1 MNKYKLNQRQFS
13 SLRDLTLGDHLKL
26 TEGRG
31 DSLHPEATNRMS
43 TPMSDRIRVGDTR
56 LPCAPPTTF
65 RPMVSKLVAP
75 QYSSS
80 PPEPAASFAPS
91 AFSSPSAA
99 AGTFSGSPLA
109 DIIAGSNA
117 GGGGG
122 FRSETL
128 DLFGGSG
135 EEKQRMGEI

>member
-1 MNKYKLNQRQFS
+1 
-13 SLRDLTLGDHLKL
+13 
-26 TEGRG
+26 
-31 DSLHPEATNRMS
+31 MS